1 MNPSPKI
8 QIALST
14 LLLWSSTAVVSFA
27 ATPINSGEAQ
37 SVAIKVSAE
46 SLTPSPLNR
55 TPDAQLMAGPFR
67 DNLMGQPGADKLL
80 SDADEIWKNPADR
93 SQKLLDY
100 CNTPPDN
107 IEASICL
114 SFLMDWAID
123 QLTSGQLSEAD
134 SEEMSALMEAIAE
147 KIGG

>member
-1 MNPSPKI
+1 MNPSRKI

-27 ATPINSGEAQ
+27 ATPMNSEKVQ
-37 SVAIKVSAE
+37 SVTLKGLAE
-46 SLTPSPLNR
+46 SPSPLNR
-55 TPDAQLMAGPFR
+55 TEDTQLMAGPFR

-100 CNTPPDN
+100 CNTPPEN
-107 IEASICL
+107 LEISICL

-123 QLTSGQLSEAD
+123 QLTSGELSEAD
-134 SEEMSALMEAIAE
+134 SEEMGALMEAIAE